1 MKINWDFCRLGRMK
15 NQRSRKRINTIAGR
29 EVVEIDFDGR
39 VVFDMMV
46 VIQKEQKLSSYSLNA
61 VSAEFLGEQKEDV
74 HYSMIGD
81 LFKTS
86 AETRRRLAVYCLK
99 DAYLP
104 MRLME
109 KLLCMYNYVEMARV
123 TGTPINF
130 LLNRGQMIKV
140 TSQLLRKARQHDF
153 IIPTLRVQ
161 GSEEKFEGATV
172 LDPLTGYYAKPIA
185 TLDFASLYPSIMMA
199 HNLCYTTLLR
209 PDQVKTMDAEQVT
222 KAPTTG
228 CCFVKR

>member
-74 HYSMIGD
+74 HYSMMGD
-81 LFKTS
+81 LFTTS

-104 MRLME
+104 MQLLE

-140 TSQLLRKARQHDF
+140 TSQLLRKAREHGF
-153 IIPTLRVQ
+153 IMPTIKSQ
-161 GSEEKFEGATV
+161 GSDDKYEGATV
-172 LDPLTGYYAKPIA
+172 LEPITGFYDKPIA

-199 HNLCYTTLLR
+199 HNLCYTTLMR
-209 PDQVKTMDAEQVT
+209 QDQVANLPAEQYT
-222 KAPTTG
+222 K
-228 CCFVKR
+228 